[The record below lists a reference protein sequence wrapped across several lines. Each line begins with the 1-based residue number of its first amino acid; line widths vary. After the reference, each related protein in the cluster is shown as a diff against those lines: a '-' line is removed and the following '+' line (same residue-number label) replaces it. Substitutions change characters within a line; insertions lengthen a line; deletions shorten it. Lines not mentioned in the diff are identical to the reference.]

1 MAWVDFETFSETDLP
16 TVGYYRYAEDRSTE
30 ILVVSYQLE
39 SGLSVTT
46 MSDGDL
52 DPLFQAVQS
61 GERVVAHNAHFER
74 AIWELVSDWPVTP
87 HPGQWSCTAARC
99 SALALPR
106 SLEAAA
112 VALKLDITK
121 NPKGKALINLFSKPQ
136 KDGSRV
142 FPKDNPQAFREFQDY
157 CEQDVIVEKR
167 LDQLL
172 PDLPGIEPE
181 IFQLDYQINARGVPI
196 DIPAIRKAIAFVK
209 SYEARINQACQAL
222 TGLNLTQRDKLMA
235 WVQTR
240 LGIKLENF
248 TRETLEELLKTNLP
262 KEVRQLLLDRIESA
276 RAGTKKL
283 VTMLTCASSDDRV
296 RGAFWYGAA
305 STGRWGSSGP
315 QFHNF
320 SKGNEDFDPAE
331 VIDNLDLLDVFYEQP
346 LTALAANVRGFIK
359 AREGRKLYV
368 GDYSAIEARVLAWL
382 ARESWLV
389 KAFAENRPVYE
400 EMAASIYG
408 VPVKLV
414 TELQRFFGKQVIL
427 GCGYGMGAQKLQET
441 CARFGQPI
449 DLPEAKRL
457 ISLYRE
463 KTPAITRFRYNC
475 EDAAVRTV
483 LTGRPHKVGV
493 TKFRMLEL
501 SNGPEFLLW
510 DLPSG
515 RYIAYPEPE
524 VRNEEKWGKILPTLY
539 FRTYYRGMW
548 VEESTYS
555 GKLTENVTQAV
566 SRDLLAEG
574 MASLEANN
582 YPVFIHVHDEAGSEV
597 QHGSKE
603 EFERLMCRVRPW
615 ANTLPL
621 LAKAKVRVR
630 YGK

>member
-1 MAWVDFETFSETDLP
+1 MAWLDFETFSESDLP
-16 TVGYYRYAEDRSTE
+16 TVGYYRYAEDPSTE
-30 ILVVSYQLE
+30 ILVVSYLLE
-39 SGLSVTT
+39 DGTSVTT
-46 MSDGDL
+46 TPTGNL
-52 DPLFQAVQS
+52 DPLFKAVRA

-74 AIWELVSDWPVTP
+74 SIWELVSDWPVTP

-99 SALALPR
+99 SALGLPR

-112 VALKLDITK
+112 VALRLDIAK
-121 NPKGKALINLFSKPQ
+121 DPKGKALINLFSKPQ

-142 FPKDNPQAFREFQDY
+142 FPQDNRPAFREFQTY
-157 CEQDVIVEKR
+157 CEQDVLVEKR
-167 LDQLL
+167 LDRLL

-181 IFQLDYQINARGVPI
+181 VFQLDYKINSRGVPI
-196 DIPAIRKAIAFVK
+196 DVPSIRKAIAFVE
-209 SYEARINQACQAL
+209 SYEAKINRACQEL
-222 TGLNLTQRDKLMA
+222 TGLNLTQRDKLMS

-240 LGIKLENF
+240 LGTKLENF
-248 TRETLEELLKTNLP
+248 TRETLEALLKTKLP

-283 VTMLTCASSDDRV
+283 VTMLACASSDDRV
-296 RGAFWYGAA
+296 RGAFWYGSA

-320 SKGNEDFDPAE
+320 SKGDENFDPAE
-331 VIDNLDLLDVFYEQP
+331 VIDNLDLLDVFFEQP

-382 ARESWLV
+382 ARESWLI

-408 VPVKLV
+408 VLVERV

-427 GCGYGMGAQKLQET
+427 GCGYGMGPPKLQET
-441 CARFGQPI
+441 CERFGQPI
-449 DLPEAKRL
+449 DLTEAKRL
-457 ISLYRE
+457 VSLYRE
-463 KTPAITRFRYNC
+463 KTPSITRFRYNC
-475 EDAAVRTV
+475 EEAAIRTV

-493 TKFRMLEL
+493 TRFRMPEL
-501 SNGPEFLLW
+501 GNGQKFLLW

-555 GKLTENVTQAV
+555 GKLAENVTQAV

-574 MASLEANN
+574 MISLEANN

-597 QHGSKE
+597 LHGSKE
-603 EFERLMCRVRPW
+603 EFEQLMCEVRPW
-615 ANTLPL
+615 AKTIPL
-621 LAKAKVRVR
+621 LAKAKVRER